1 MVRDRFNPHNTL
13 TLTAVFA
20 GLTLLLGFFVP
31 THWQTWIHWSWAAI
45 LWHFISIALAV
56 VFVWGLS
63 FEATESALKNS
74 NGDRIERSRRA
85 SYGVCVMAVLCGA
98 VVIGFLASSGAYA
111 GEYIEATGETV
122 TQDVPPWPAYKR
134 DRLIEETFL
143 VALLPALFAVRCA
156 LGPKEKET

>member
-1 MVRDRFNPHNTL
+1 MVRDRFNPHNTI
-13 TLTAVFA
+13 TLLVVFA
-20 GLTLLLGFFVP
+20 GLTVLLGLFYP
-31 THWQTWIHWSWAAI
+31 TNWGVWMHWSWLGI

-56 VFVWGLS
+56 FFVWGLS
-63 FEATESALKNS
+63 FEAAESAMKNS
-74 NGDRIERSRRA
+74 SGDRIGRSRRA

-98 VVIGFLASSGAYA
+98 VVIGFLVTSGAYA

-134 DRLIEETFL
+134 DRLIEDTFL

-156 LGPKEKET
+156 LGPKKKEN